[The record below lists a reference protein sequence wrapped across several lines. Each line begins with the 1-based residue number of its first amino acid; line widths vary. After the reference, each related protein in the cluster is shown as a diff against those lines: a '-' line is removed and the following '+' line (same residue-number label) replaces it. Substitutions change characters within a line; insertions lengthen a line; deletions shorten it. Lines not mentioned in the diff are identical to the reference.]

1 MNFKFI
7 CMLIISLS
15 LYVVTNSEVEEQ
27 CSLERDGE
35 SDTASGSGC
44 GCAGANRKKS
54 EDSDVG
60 RDVPSEKGPS
70 WKYSEKA
77 NIPSGLVRTHQMVKI
92 PGGKF
97 IMGTNQPHFEAD
109 GEQPARWVELDSF
122 YMDVYEVSN
131 AEFQLFVQATGYKTE
146 AEKFGDSFVLESELS
161 QEVSATIQQAVA
173 ASPWWVPVKGAT
185 WKQPE
190 GVDSNISDRMDHPV
204 VHVSWNDAVAY
215 CNWMEKRLP
224 TEAEWERACRSG
236 KEDRLFPWGNKF
248 KPNNEFRANIWQG
261 KFPEEDTG
269 EDGCLGRCPVT
280 TYLPNGYG
288 LHNIVGNVW
297 EWTADWWEVS
307 HSPSPKIN
315 PTGPRSGKDKV
326 KKGGSFMCTK
336 DYCYRYRCVA
346 RSQNSP
352 DTTASNL
359 GFRCASSD
367 LPDYLKNIQDNK
379 S

>member
-1 MNFKFI
+1 MTGAFI
-7 CMLIISLS
+7 FVIVIALS
-15 LYVVTNSEVEEQ
+15 LYMVTNSELEEQ
-27 CSLERDGE
+27 CSLEG
-35 SDTASGSGC
+35 DTETKTGSGC
-44 GCAGANRKKS
+44 GCAGANREKS
-54 EDSDVG
+54 EDSG
-60 RDVPSEKGPS
+60 AEKNEQSEGKPS
-70 WKYSEKA
+70 WKYSESA
-77 NIPSGLVRTHQMVKI
+77 NIPSDIVRTHQMLKI

-97 IMGTNQPHFEAD
+97 IMGTNHPHFEAD
-109 GEQPARWVELDSF
+109 GEQPARWVEIDSF

-131 AEFQLFVQATGYKTE
+131 AEFQLFIQATGYTTE

-161 QEVSATIQQAVA
+161 PEVSATIQQAVA

-190 GVDSNISDRMDHPV
+190 GVDSDISDRMDHPV

-215 CNWMEKRLP
+215 CNWMGKRLP
-224 TEAEWERACRSG
+224 TEAEWERACRAG

-248 KPNNEFRANIWQG
+248 KPSDEFRANIWQG
-261 KFPEEDTG
+261 KFPQEDTG

-280 TYLPNGYG
+280 KYLPNKYG
-288 LHNIVGNVW
+288 LYNIVGNVW

-307 HSPSPKIN
+307 HSPGPKVN
-315 PTGPRSGKDKV
+315 PTGPHSGTDKV
-326 KKGGSFMCTK
+326 KKGGSYMCTK

-359 GFRCASSD
+359 GFRCAASD
-367 LPDYLKNIQDNK
+367 LPDYLQKNEDKN